1 MAILQARPLT
11 WQDTNPLGM
20 GISQGLQQAQSVQ
33 DLQKGQLANALARI
47 QNQYAPQMQQAELGY
62 KQAQIPHLNAQTG
75 LLSEQTKWYGP
86 KAQSD
91 LQDALSHRGL
101 MGSQQRQIDYLLEHP
116 GFMGGEEAKTLEA
129 LKAMGLL
136 DFNNLQQGGMQ
147 QRPMPSPQGQENPIP
162 QYLRAPGQ
170 PSQMP
175 NMPPPMGQNAGP
187 MGSEMPPL
195 PGQQQQ
201 QSGNSGLFNT
211 GNQLVDSILNK
222 GMINQQQRQQ
232 QMHGY
237 SWAHTPI
244 DAKNHA
250 VATLSGAGVDP
261 ATAAN
266 LLASGQTV
274 PQVMEQL
281 GLGSDPNK
289 WPDPLY
295 PATKGDITKIN
306 QRRAALAEIQPIS
319 EFVTT
324 GLAEYLPGIGNMSLS
339 QVKDVMG
346 GMNKDRQMKFLAAYG
361 LMPEL
366 TNLRIGL
373 AGGKAGITA
382 QKEMQEATYGHM
394 RPLQQYLD
402 KDVFI
407 GAQRLMDKELSNA
420 FDKANKAI
428 TNVGRKGK
436 EETKEESDPLGI
448 L

>member
-20 GISQGLQQAQSVQ
+20 GISQGLSQAQAVQ
-33 DLQKGQLANALARI
+33 EMQKMQLANELARI
-47 QNQYAPQMQQAELGY
+47 QNQYAPQIQQADLGY

-75 LLSEQTKWYGP
+75 LLGEQTKWYGP

-91 LQDALSHRGL
+91 LQDALAHRGL
-101 MGSQQRQIDYLLEHP
+101 MGSQQKQIDYQLEHP
-116 GFMGGEEAKTLEA
+116 GFMGGQEAKTLEA

-136 DFNNLQQGGMQ
+136 DFNNLQAGPQGGQ
-147 QRPMPSPQGQENPIP
+147 QQG
-162 QYLRAPGQ
+162 GQ
-170 PSQMP
+170 QGGMP
-175 NMPPPMGQNAGP
+175 NMPPPMGQNAGE
-187 MGSEMPPL
+187 MGGRMPPVQ
-195 PGQQQQ
+195 GQQ

-222 GMINQQQRQQ
+222 GIINQQQQQQ

-237 SWAHTPI
+237 NWAHTPI

-261 ATAAN
+261 ASAAN

-324 GLAEYLPGIGNMSLS
+324 GLAEYLPGIGNMSFK

-346 GMNKDRQMKFLAAYG
+346 GMNKERQMKFLAAYG

-394 RPLQQYLD
+394 QPLQQYLD

-428 TNVGRKGK
+428 TNVGRKAK